1 MIELKRLKLINWHNF
16 ENTTFDC
23 ARLTYMIGV
32 NAVGKTTILDA
43 IRYCLTTNRNFNAL
57 GNKKSGRTLQGS
69 VHAKQR
75 GENAYRRPGHTVAY
89 IGAEFWDS
97 VKHTSFV
104 IAVRVESEGPM
115 QELHPGDQTWYISE
129 DGITLEQLPF
139 IDPRTGAPSAKEDF
153 KPAEGRLSYTRSPS
167 EARDRIC
174 RALGIGRAASP
185 LGKKFNEV
193 FQMGTSMDEIPNF
206 REFLYQ
212 YILPQ
217 PELDLEA
224 LQGDRLELENL
235 HAVLAEAQTRADAL
249 DEIVRYGREA
259 TEKQTEAL
267 VNRGAALLAR
277 AAADAGEKAVWQER
291 VDAGRRQ
298 QETLRT
304 RYAEAKTA
312 EAEARRAYLTA
323 HSAAGAS
330 GEGRALDALNEE
342 LAHRQTALDAA
353 ARRADTAEKAAE
365 KTGNLLAV
373 LRRSGFAAGQKL
385 ADLTPD
391 TLPALT
397 DWLTAQEKP
406 LEEAYFAARQ
416 HTAALQRQ
424 QTEKR
429 AELDA
434 VSGGK
439 WVYPHGDAATRV
451 RDAVNAEL
459 KSRGMEPD
467 ARVFCELLNV
477 EDESWQDCVE
487 ACLGDRRFDIL
498 VPPAH
503 YAAAKSAFVALKDKV
518 GPISLLDTP
527 GLRKANRRADT
538 APADSLAAQVTSENP
553 LAAQYADTIL
563 RRIVCCDTPDTLEN
577 YPDSATRDLLRHHP
591 FRLERLR
598 TPQRYIGLEA
608 RRARAG
614 ALAGEM
620 NALAEEVRAAAQ
632 AEQNLKAAYS
642 QYQTLLRGT
651 TLEELAALWDARAAL
666 TAARA
671 AVDEQAAKLAE
682 CRENPLLQQLYKEE
696 EVREAAWEAARTAVE
711 QTGGD
716 LRVCEKQ
723 ISSCEA
729 EQQKAVDT
737 AEKSAQAAESFFA
750 AHPLVEPLSRS
761 RQQALTGPDK
771 SPRAAAQAADDAA
784 EAAGKSASVEDFTRA
799 ATQLFDASAVE
810 EAVAEKAAR
819 KTDKKRRRKAEKPE
833 SGPVQPSIKNRSLE
847 IIEKS
852 ERRRRRTVILGLVV
866 LTLVLVLGGGAL
878 WLFLRCDLGARPAA
892 KSYGTALYDTTAES
906 YLGKAL
912 ERRPGVVG
920 YLGWPGLDGALVY
933 AADTPDPE
941 TPESGEAPSI
951 VRFATPSALDAATP
965 GNTVVECTG
974 SDYKALADEDTLKQ
988 NSGFTLYTAG
998 NVYRFKA
1005 IAVYYFD
1012 PSEQGAGAFDL
1023 YGSTDLSSYYDYLT
1037 FVAGIQARSLFDTGV
1052 DVGDDSRFLTV
1063 TTHSDESGVL
1073 LCITGRLIREGE
1085 AELLNTSAIAAAE
1098 EPLLTAAQY
1107 ERKGQPM
1114 PTVSTLVQASVDRYA
1129 QQSTAA
1135 QAARKNGGTG
1145 SDTAADTADLAQR
1158 ADDLQ
1163 AITDSLLASTDKMLK
1178 GLTDVAG
1185 STNAVETDLNK
1196 GAEGSLP
1203 EQTVTVDQIKTS
1215 ATPEPT
1221 ATSAPTEPP
1230 ADSAAGE
1237 TTTEPTAAPTEAPQP
1252 DNSGTG
1258 ETINVTMNGTAQ
1270 TMDLVQCLAMVAQ
1283 NELGP
1288 NAPAEAYKAQC
1299 VATHCWIISQ
1309 SGYPSV
1315 LGADPGAAA
1324 LAAAQEVAHVLVT
1337 YNGQVCFTPYFA
1349 SASTG
1354 TASAA
1359 EVWGN
1364 DRAWLQAVDSPY
1376 DQSVSS
1382 HWNTNGN
1389 SSGTARFSRQTL
1401 QDRIRDVMDIDLS
1414 GVDPNS
1420 WFTIQSANQYGW
1432 VAKIQV
1438 GPDAGVGTVSGR
1450 WFRENLLARQSV
1462 DGRSLRSQCFTVS
1475 YNADLDCFIFDV
1487 YGYGH
1492 GCGMSQWGAI
1502 GYARNGWGYQDILT
1516 HYFVGTTITTY

>member
-16 ENTTFDC
+16 ENVTFDC

-97 VKHTSFV
+97 VKRTPFV

-153 KPAEGRLSYTRSPS
+153 KPETGRLSYTRSPS

-174 RALGIGRAASP
+174 RALGIGRASSP

-249 DEIVRYGREA
+249 DEIVRFGREA

-291 VDAGRRQ
+291 VEAGRRQ

-330 GEGRALDALNEE
+330 GEGRALDALSEE

-353 ARRADTAEKAAE
+353 ARKADSAEKAAE

-373 LRRSGFAAGQKL
+373 LRRSGFAAGQKM

-467 ARVFCELLNV
+467 ARIFCELLNV

-503 YAAAKSAFVALKDKV
+503 YAAAKSAFVALKEKV

-527 GLRKANRRADT
+527 GIRKANRST
-538 APADSLAAQVTSENP
+538 ATTPADSLAAQVTSENP

-563 RRIVCCDTPDTLEN
+563 RRIVCCDTPDTLEH

-598 TPQRYIGLEA
+598 TPQRYIGLDA
-608 RRARAG
+608 RRTRAE
-614 ALAGEM
+614 ALKAELE
-620 NALAEEVRAAAQ
+620 ALAERTRTADQTEKT
-632 AEQNLKAAYS
+632 LKAAYD
-642 QYQTLLRGT
+642 QYQSALRGK
-651 TLEELAALWDARAAL
+651 TLEELAALWESAAAAEAAQAAYTAQAQQLADCRENPMLQELYREEEAREKAWD
-666 TAARA
+666 AARA
-671 AVDEQAAKLAE
+671 AVEQ
-682 CRENPLLQQLYKEE
+682 
-696 EVREAAWEAARTAVE
+696 V
-711 QTGGD
+711 GGD
-716 LRVCEKQ
+716 IRVCQKQ
-723 ISSCEA
+723 LASCEA
-729 EQQKAVDT
+729 ERKKAVET
-737 AEKSAQAAESFFA
+737 AKASAGAAEHFFA
-750 AHPLVEPLSRS
+750 AYPLLEPLARE
-761 RQQALTGPDK
+761 RWEQLTKADPQNARA
-771 SPRAAAQAADDAA
+771 PRAAAQAAEKAQAKLDESLQLFLTGTLEPAQKAYNERYVCDYPLGLSGVEQYRAQYDSLVRIDLERYAARLEQAQRDCKDRFRKDILFRMKDDIFNARRQFRELNKVMEQLTYGEEVYRFELEPSRDPQLAA
-784 EAAGKSASVEDFTRA
+784 FYQVIVDKGNQQMTEGDSLDNLAATADPAYERQVDELMEKIMADVDENTRA
-799 ATQLFDASAVE
+799 RQEGRTGGVTLSDYVDYRTYLDYDIKVTNRVTGQQAYLSRVSRDSSGGENQAPFYVAICASLL
-810 EAVAEKAAR
+810 
-819 KTDKKRRRKAEKPE
+819 
-833 SGPVQPSIKNRSLE
+833 QIY
-847 IIEKS
+847 EKS
-852 ERRRRRTVILGLVV
+852 ENSIR
-866 LTLVLVLGGGAL
+866 LVLLDEAFSKMTSDRIRPMMELFRRLQLQVLLISTVEKSTAIQPY
-878 WLFLRCDLGARPAA
+878 CDIT
-892 KSYGTALYDTTAES
+892 Y
-906 YLGKAL
+906 
-912 ERRPGVVG
+912 
-920 YLGWPGLDGALVY
+920 
-933 AADTPDPE
+933 
-941 TPESGEAPSI
+941 SI
-951 VRFATPSALDAATP
+951 VRHGDANAIAPFYRLTPPA
-965 GNTVVECTG
+965 
-974 SDYKALADEDTLKQ
+974 ALAD
-988 NSGFTLYTAG
+988 
-998 NVYRFKA
+998 
-1005 IAVYYFD
+1005 
-1012 PSEQGAGAFDL
+1012 
-1023 YGSTDLSSYYDYLT
+1023 
-1037 FVAGIQARSLFDTGV
+1037 
-1052 DVGDDSRFLTV
+1052 
-1063 TTHSDESGVL
+1063 
-1073 LCITGRLIREGE
+1073 
-1085 AELLNTSAIAAAE
+1085 AEKE
-1098 EPLLTAAQY
+1098 
-1107 ERKGQPM
+1107 
-1114 PTVSTLVQASVDRYA
+1114 
-1129 QQSTAA
+1129 
-1135 QAARKNGGTG
+1135 
-1145 SDTAADTADLAQR
+1145 
-1158 ADDLQ
+1158 
-1163 AITDSLLASTDKMLK
+1163 
-1178 GLTDVAG
+1178 
-1185 STNAVETDLNK
+1185 
-1196 GAEGSLP
+1196 
-1203 EQTVTVDQIKTS
+1203 
-1215 ATPEPT
+1215 
-1221 ATSAPTEPP
+1221 
-1230 ADSAAGE
+1230 
-1237 TTTEPTAAPTEAPQP
+1237 
-1252 DNSGTG
+1252 
-1258 ETINVTMNGTAQ
+1258 
-1270 TMDLVQCLAMVAQ
+1270 
-1283 NELGP
+1283 
-1288 NAPAEAYKAQC
+1288 
-1299 VATHCWIISQ
+1299 
-1309 SGYPSV
+1309 
-1315 LGADPGAAA
+1315 
-1324 LAAAQEVAHVLVT
+1324 
-1337 YNGQVCFTPYFA
+1337 
-1349 SASTG
+1349 
-1354 TASAA
+1354 
-1359 EVWGN
+1359 N
-1364 DRAWLQAVDSPY
+1364 D
-1376 DQSVSS
+1376 
-1382 HWNTNGN
+1382 H
-1389 SSGTARFSRQTL
+1389 
-1401 QDRIRDVMDIDLS
+1401 
-1414 GVDPNS
+1414 
-1420 WFTIQSANQYGW
+1420 
-1432 VAKIQV
+1432 
-1438 GPDAGVGTVSGR
+1438 
-1450 WFRENLLARQSV
+1450 E
-1462 DGRSLRSQCFTVS
+1462 
-1475 YNADLDCFIFDV
+1475 
-1487 YGYGH
+1487 
-1492 GCGMSQWGAI
+1492 
-1502 GYARNGWGYQDILT
+1502 
-1516 HYFVGTTITTY
+1516 